1 MTSQSCDS
9 LRSDLGE
16 TAPLLPSAVI
26 ICCCYFLTVSPGSR
40 SACSFAECNRAQ
52 NFAKEVNL

>member
-16 TAPLLPSAVI
+16 TAPKLPSADI
-26 ICCCYFLTVSPGSR
+26 ICYSLLSTVNPDTMG
-40 SACSFAECNRAQ
+40 A
-52 NFAKEVNL
+52 